1 MLKLP
6 NLSQH
11 SDAVGGAL
19 VGIIGSLGI
28 GAAVPAPH
36 TLWELLP
43 YLFPLVGAVVP
54 VVAKRFLYGGA
65 AGDRV
70 RAAQKRKRADALR
83 AKGDD
88 DGAVKLEA
96 EADELDASAAEKE
109 AAAATK

>member
-6 NLSQH
+6 AFLH
-11 SDAVGGAL
+11 HGDAALGASVG
-19 VGIIGSLGI
+19 VIGSLSI
-28 GAAVPAPH
+28 AAAVPAPH

-65 AGDRV
+65 AGDKV
-70 RAAQKRKRADALR
+70 RAAQKRARA
-83 AKGDD
+83 AKLPEGSPER
-88 DGAVKLEA
+88 VKLEA

-109 AAAATK
+109 AAATTK